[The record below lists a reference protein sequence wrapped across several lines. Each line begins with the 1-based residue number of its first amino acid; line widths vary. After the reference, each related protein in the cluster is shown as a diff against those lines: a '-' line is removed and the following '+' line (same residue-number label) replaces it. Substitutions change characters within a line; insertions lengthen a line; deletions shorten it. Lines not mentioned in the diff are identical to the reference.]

1 MANQQCPPNPGKR
14 DRKMGGLTLLPT
26 GTNRASYVRFIEQI
40 PCAETRAKLE
50 EMLLADNFAG
60 IQEALKGSLRAE
72 S

>member
-1 MANQQCPPNPGKR
+1 
-14 DRKMGGLTLLPT
+14 MGGLTLLPT